1 MRSTGHVVDPVPAEG
16 AEASDAVGVLVPS
29 AFLRMVHAM
38 GVDVRRLRAELR
50 GEVRTR
56 TWPGAADGPLVLES
70 LPDDFPRM
78 RGAVS
83 GGRLLIQT
91 MYLRGD
97 VRLSMTSRT
106 VRMTMDMPDLPDTL
120 LAALAGRALRDVVE
134 HPAFGPDA
142 TILDVEGGLSKD
154 GSDILVLRLRMDW
167 IPLAEGDDVEPER
180 APRER
185 THADALITL
194 THEPL
199 EGAVMPGEAMLD
211 PRNWE
216 EEGSR
221 RVVGIVHAVSGPT
234 EAPVFAVR
242 FPYDADRVAAMG
254 RGGFGAWFDRS
265 TYSWHVPDTAS
276 GRAGLS
282 TFLERHADVVIG
294 PDGHLHLSKER

>member
-1 MRSTGHVVDPVPAEG
+1 MRSTGRGVDPVH
-16 AEASDAVGVLVPS
+16 AEAGETSDATSLLVPS
-29 AFLRMVHAM
+29 ALLRLIHAA
-38 GVDVRRLRAELR
+38 GVDVRRLRAELH

-56 TWPGAADGPLVLES
+56 TWPGSADGPLVLES

-78 RGAVS
+78 RGVVS
-83 GGRLLIQT
+83 DGRMLIQT

-106 VRMTMDMPDLPDTL
+106 VRLIMDKPDLPDTL

-134 HPAFGPDA
+134 HPAFGPDV
-142 TILDVEGGLSKD
+142 TILDMEGGLSKD
-154 GSDILVLRLRMDW
+154 GSEILVLKLRMDW
-167 IPLAEGDDVEPER
+167 VPLDGDGDAQTMR
-180 APRER
+180 APRGR
-185 THADALITL
+185 THADALIGL
-194 THEPL
+194 THEPI
-199 EGAVMPGEAMLD
+199 EGAIMPNEALLD

-216 EEGSR
+216 NEGSR

-254 RGGFGAWFDRS
+254 RGGFGAWFDRP
-265 TYSWHVPDTAS
+265 TYSWHVPDTPS

-282 TFLERHADVVIG
+282 TFLGRHADVVVG
-294 PDGHLHLSKER
+294 PDGRLHLAPER

>member
-1 MRSTGHVVDPVPAEG
+1 MRSTGRAADPVPAEA
-16 AEASDAVGVLVPS
+16 AEARDVADILVPS
-29 AFLRMVHAM
+29 AFLRMVHAQR
-38 GVDVRRLRAELR
+38 VDVRRLRAELH

-56 TWPGAADGPLVLES
+56 TWPGTADGPLVLES

-97 VRLSMTSRT
+97 VRLSMTSRM
-106 VRMTMDMPDLPDTL
+106 VRLTMDMPDLPRTL

-134 HPAFGPDA
+134 HKAFGPDV
-142 TILDVEGGLSKD
+142 TILRVDEVLSKA
-154 GSDILVLRLRMDW
+154 GSANLVLKLRMDW
-167 IPLAEGDDVEPER
+167 VPLDEGGDVR
-180 APRER
+180 AARDPHER
-185 THADALITL
+185 THADALIGL
-194 THEPL
+194 THEPI
-199 EGAVMPGEAMLD
+199 EGAIMPGEAMLD

-254 RGGFGAWFDRS
+254 RGGFGAWFDRA

-282 TFLERHADVVIG
+282 IFLERHADVVVG
-294 PDGHLHLSKER
+294 PDGRLHLSSER